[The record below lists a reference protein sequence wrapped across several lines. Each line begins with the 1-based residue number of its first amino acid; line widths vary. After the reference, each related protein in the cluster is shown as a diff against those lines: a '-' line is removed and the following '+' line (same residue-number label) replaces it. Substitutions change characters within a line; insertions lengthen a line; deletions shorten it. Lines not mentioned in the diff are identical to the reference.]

1 MELFLQTLVDGLLI
15 GGLIIVVGIGFSL
28 CFGVMHIVDFAVG
41 EWVMVGA
48 YSGYLFVKYFG
59 HDPMIYLPVIFLI
72 FCGCG
77 WALYPLIYRAVSGK
91 RHNPVIMGLVFTFG
105 LSILAKGGALS
116 IWGYH
121 IQSITTWL
129 SGKSIDAAI
138 VTIPALRFAGFA
150 FGILV
155 TLLFMI
161 FLYKTKF
168 GVIIRATAQDRD
180 TANLLG
186 ADVRKIGGLVYSLYA
201 GVTGMSGVLI
211 GALFTIHAAMGAK
224 YSTLAFFVVVLA
236 GMGYVPGVIIAAL
249 LLGLLQSFVGVY
261 IGGRYTLVA
270 LFMVMYG
277 VLLITPKGILRRG
290 I

>member
-1 MELFLQTLVDGLLI
+1 VELFLQTIVDGLLI
-15 GGLIIVVGIGFSL
+15 GGLIIIVGIGFSL

-41 EWVMVGA
+41 EWVMLGA
-48 YSGYLFVKYFG
+48 YAGYLMVRYFG

-72 FCGCG
+72 FFALG
-77 WALYPLIYRAVSGK
+77 WVVYPLIFRAVSGK

-105 LSILAKGGALS
+105 LSIIAKGGALS
-116 IWGYH
+116 VWGYH

-129 SGKSIDAAI
+129 SGKSLSIGL
-138 VTIPALRFAGFA
+138 VTVPALRFSGFL
-150 FGILV
+150 FGLIV
-155 TLLFMI
+155 TLLFMA

-168 GVIIRATAQDRD
+168 GIIIRATAQDRD

-186 ADVRKIGGLVYSLYA
+186 TDVRKVGAFVYSLYA

-211 GALFTIHAAMGAK
+211 GALFSIHAAMGAK
-224 YSTLAFFVVVLA
+224 YATLAFFVVVLA
-236 GMGYVPGVIIAAL
+236 GMGYVPGVLVAAL
-249 LLGLLQSFVGVY
+249 VLGLLQSFFTVY
-261 IGGRYTLVA
+261 VGGRYTLAA
-270 LFMVMYG
+270 LFLVMYG

>member
-1 MELFLQTLVDGLLI
+1 MELFIQTIIDGLLI

-41 EWVMVGA
+41 EWIMVGA
-48 YSGYLFVKYFG
+48 YAGYLFVKYFG
-59 HDPMIYLPVIFLI
+59 HDPMIYLPAIFLI
-72 FCGCG
+72 FCFCG
-77 WALYPLIYRAVSGK
+77 WAIYPLIYRAVSGK

-129 SGKSIDAAI
+129 SGKSISVGTA
-138 VTIPALRFAGFA
+138 TIPALRFSGFL

-155 TLLFMI
+155 TLLFML
-161 FLYKTKF
+161 FLYKTKY
-168 GVIIRATAQDRD
+168 GIIIRATAQDRD
-180 TANLLG
+180 TANLMG
-186 ADVRKIGGLVYSLYA
+186 VDVRKTGGLVYSLYA
-201 GVTGMSGVLI
+201 GITGMSGVMI
-211 GALFTIHAAMGAK
+211 GSLFSIHAAMGAK

-270 LFMVMYG
+270 LFLVMYG

>member
-1 MELFLQTLVDGLLI
+1 MELLLQTVIDGLLI
-15 GGLIIVVGIGFSL
+15 GGLLIVVGVGFSL

-41 EWVMVGA
+41 EWVMLGA
-48 YSGYLFVKYFG
+48 YAGYLLVRAFG

-72 FCGCG
+72 FFGLG
-77 WALYPLIYRAVSGK
+77 WLVYPLIYRAVSGK
-91 RHNPVIMGLVFTFG
+91 RHNPVLMGLVFTFG

-116 IWGYH
+116 VWGYH

-129 SGKSIDAAI
+129 SGKSISLDVAT
-138 VTIPALRFAGFA
+138 VPALRFAGFA

-155 TLLFMI
+155 TLLFML
-161 FLYKTKF
+161 FLYKTRF
-168 GVIIRATAQDRD
+168 GIVIRATAQDRD
-180 TANLLG
+180 TASLMG
-186 ADVRKIGGLVYSLYA
+186 VDVRKTGALVYSLYA

-211 GALFTIHAAMGAK
+211 GALFSIHAAMGAK
-224 YSTLAFFVVVLA
+224 YATLAFFVVVLA
-236 GMGYVPGVIIAAL
+236 GMGYVPGVL
-249 LLGLLQSFVGVY
+249 LASIVLGLLQSFVGVY
-261 IGGRYTLVA
+261 IGGRYTLAA

>member
-1 MELFLQTLVDGLLI
+1 MGLFLQTLIDGLLI

-41 EWVMVGA
+41 EWVMAGA
-48 YSGYLFVKYFG
+48 YAGYLFVRLFG
-59 HDPMIYLPVIFLI
+59 HDPMIYLPAIFLI
-72 FCGCG
+72 FCACG

-129 SGKSIDAAI
+129 SGKSIDAAFA
-138 VTIPALRFAGFA
+138 TIPALRFAGFL

-186 ADVRKIGGLVYSLYA
+186 ADVRKIGALVYSLYA

-211 GALFTIHAAMGAK
+211 GALFSIHASMGAK

>member
-1 MELFLQTLVDGLLI
+1 MELFVQTLIDGLLI

-41 EWVMVGA
+41 EWVMLGA
-48 YSGYLFVKYFG
+48 YAGYLMVRYFG
-59 HDPMIYLPVIFLI
+59 HDPMIYLPAIFLI
-72 FCGCG
+72 FCALG
-77 WALYPLIYRAVSGK
+77 WIIYPLIYRAVSGK

-105 LSILAKGGALS
+105 LSIMAKGGALS
-116 IWGYH
+116 VWGYH

-129 SGKSIDAAI
+129 SGKSISLDIAT
-138 VTIPALRFAGFA
+138 VPALRFSGFV

-161 FLYKTKF
+161 FLYRTKF
-168 GVIIRATAQDRD
+168 GIVIRATAQDRD

-186 ADVRKIGGLVYSLYA
+186 TDVRKIGALVYSLYA
-201 GVTGMSGVLI
+201 GITGMSGVLI
-211 GALFTIHAAMGAK
+211 GALFSIHAAMGAK
-224 YSTLAFFVVVLA
+224 YCTLAFFVVVLA

-249 LLGLLQSFVGVY
+249 VLGLLQSFVGVY
-261 IGGRYTLVA
+261 IGGRYNLVA
-270 LFMVMYG
+270 LFIVMYG
-277 VLLITPKGILRRG
+277 VLLITPKGILRKG